1 MRSADQCD
9 ATIVF
14 RLLRLVNAATI
25 WRFVLGGAMLN
36 VIERRSEIVRQ
47 AESKGKVVVEELARQ
62 LNVSQVTIRND
73 LNVLNNRGL
82 VVRSRGGA
90 VASTR
95 LTFELSVQ
103 EKYLDNFP
111 RKRRLG
117 RAVAK
122 LICGNTRNLVLD
134 SGTTTEE
141 VAVCLREH
149 SNLTVMTNGLNV
161 ATALAPA
168 EGIKVLLTGGHLRK
182 KSMSFYGKHAEE
194 SLRYLHFDKCILGA
208 DGIDPGI
215 GITTHF
221 DQEASLNRIMCR
233 MADEIILVAD
243 SSKFGKRGSH
253 IICGL
258 SDINTLVTDAGIP
271 GQMAQALAEAGVDV
285 LLVDDTS

>member
-1 MRSADQCD
+1 
-9 ATIVF
+9 
-14 RLLRLVNAATI
+14 
-25 WRFVLGGAMLN
+25 MLN

-47 AESKGKVVVEELARQ
+47 TESKGKVAVEELARQ
-62 LNVSQVTIRND
+62 LSVSQVTIRND
-73 LNVLNNRGL
+73 LNVLSNRGL

-117 RAVAK
+117 RAVAD
-122 LICGNTRNLVLD
+122 LICADTRTLVLD

-149 SNLTVMTNGLNV
+149 SDLTVMTNGLNV

-168 EGIKVLLTGGHLRK
+168 EGIEILVTGGHLRK
-182 KSMSFYGKHAEE
+182 KSMSFYGKHAED
-194 SLRYLHFDKCILGA
+194 SLRYLHFDKFILGA
-208 DGIDPGI
+208 DGIDPEI

-221 DQEASLNRIMCR
+221 DQEACLNRVMCR
-233 MADEIILVAD
+233 VSEETILVAD

-253 IICGL
+253 IICAL

-271 GQMAQALAEAGVDV
+271 GEIANALIEAGINL
-285 LLVDDTS
+285 LLVEDPS

>member
-1 MRSADQCD
+1 MRSADRYY
-9 ATIVF
+9 AKIVF
-14 RLLRLVNAATI
+14 RLFRPVNAATI
-25 WRFVLGGAMLN
+25 RRFVLGGAMLN
-36 VIERRSEIVRQ
+36 LIERRSEIVRQ
-47 AESKGKVVVEELARQ
+47 TEAKGKVVVEELAKQ

-73 LNVLNNRGL
+73 LNVLSGRGL

-90 VASTR
+90 VAGTR

-117 RAVAK
+117 RVVAK
-122 LICGNTRNLVLD
+122 LIGADTRNLVLD

-149 SNLTVMTNGLNV
+149 SNLMVMTNGLNV

-168 EGIKVLLTGGHLRK
+168 EGIEVFVTGGHLRK

-208 DGIDPGI
+208 DGIDPAI

-221 DQEASLNRIMCR
+221 DQEASLNRAMCR
-233 MADEIILVAD
+233 TADEIILVAD
-243 SSKFGKRGSH
+243 SSKFGKRSSH
-253 IICGL
+253 IICAL
-258 SDINTLVTDAGIP
+258 SDIDTLVTDAGIP
-271 GQMAQALAEAGVDV
+271 GEFAQVLTEAGVN
-285 LLVDDTS
+285 LQLVDDTS